1 MTIMCENASGLAEFL
16 NTMVS
21 SFGKS
26 RPYLGLTPN
35 YQEILWTHSTSM
47 KNKGM

>member
-16 NTMVS
+16 NTMV
-21 SFGKS
+21 